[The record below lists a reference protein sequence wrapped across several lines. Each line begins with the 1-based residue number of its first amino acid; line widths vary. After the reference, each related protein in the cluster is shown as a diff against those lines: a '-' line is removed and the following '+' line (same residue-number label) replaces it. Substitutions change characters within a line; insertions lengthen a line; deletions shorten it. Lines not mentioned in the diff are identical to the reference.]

1 MTKLGVVRRF
11 VKRYLFS
18 KTNKDVMTFLFFL
31 VLSGI
36 FWLFITLNQTYE
48 KEFAIPITI
57 TNVPKNAVLTSDETD
72 TVRMTIRDKGIMLAI
87 YQFGDALKR
96 VTVNFMTYS
105 HSNGSGV
112 ITAQELQ
119 KAVYQKLG
127 NGSKIISTKPEKL
140 EFYYNYGAK
149 KMVPVRWSGRV
160 IPEEM
165 YFISR
170 VEYSPD
176 SVTIYAAEDKLD
188 SINTVYTEQ
197 LNYAN
202 FRDTLNVTCHLSRM
216 KGVKM
221 VPDRIKVS
229 FFTDVLTEE
238 RIDGVPIQGINLPA
252 GKEIRTFPSKVS
264 VTFVA
269 GVSVYRNLHPEDF
282 TVVVDYN
289 DLKNRPSEKCQI
301 YLKEVPQGISRA
313 RLSITQVDYLLEE
326 QTGE

>member
-1 MTKLGVVRRF
+1 
-11 VKRYLFS
+11 
-18 KTNKDVMTFLFFL
+18 
-31 VLSGI
+31 
-36 FWLFITLNQTYE
+36 
-48 KEFAIPITI
+48 
-57 TNVPKNAVLTSDETD
+57 
-72 TVRMTIRDKGIMLAI
+72 
-87 YQFGDALKR
+87 
-96 VTVNFMTYS
+96 
-105 HSNGSGV
+105 
-112 ITAQELQ
+112 
-119 KAVYQKLG
+119 
-127 NGSKIISTKPEKL
+127 
-140 EFYYNYGAK
+140 
-149 KMVPVRWSGRV
+149 
-160 IPEEM
+160 
-165 YFISR
+165 
-170 VEYSPD
+170 
-176 SVTIYAAEDKLD
+176 
-188 SINTVYTEQ
+188 
-197 LNYAN
+197 
-202 FRDTLNVTCHLSRM
+202 
-216 KGVKM
+216 M

>member
-1 MTKLGVVRRF
+1 MIKLGVVWRF
-11 VKRYLFS
+11 IKRFLFS
-18 KTNKDVMTFLFFL
+18 KTNKDLLMFLFFL
-31 VLSGI
+31 LLSGI

-72 TVRMTIRDKGIMLAI
+72 TVRMTIRDKGITLAI
-87 YQFGDALKR
+87 YQFGEALKH

-105 HSNGSGV
+105 HSNGTGV
-112 ITAQELQ
+112 ITTQELQ

-127 NGSKIISTKPEKL
+127 KGSRIISTKPEKL

-149 KMVPVRWSGRV
+149 KKVPVRWSGRV

-170 VEYSPD
+170 VEYAPD
-176 SVTIYAAEDKLD
+176 SITIYAAEDKLD

-202 FRDTLNVTCHLSRM
+202 FRDTLIVSCHLNKM

-221 VPDRIKVS
+221 VPDQIKVS
-229 FFTDVLTEE
+229 FYTDVLTEE
-238 RIDGVPIQGINLPA
+238 RIDGVPILGINMPS

-264 VTFVA
+264 ITFVA
-269 GVSVYRNLHPEDF
+269 GVSVYRNLRPEDF

-289 DLKNRPSEKCQI
+289 DLKSHPSEKCQI

-313 RLSITQVDYLLEE
+313 RLSINQVDYLLEE
-326 QTGE
+326 QNGE

>member
-18 KTNKDVMTFLFFL
+18 KTNKDVMTFVFFL

-202 FRDTLNVTCHLSRM
+202 FRDTLVADCEFAKI
-216 KGVKM
+216 KGVKV
-221 VPDRIKVS
+221 VPDHVKVT
-229 FFTDVLTEE
+229 FFTDLLTEE
-238 RIDGVPIQGINLPA
+238 SIDGIPIQCFNMPA
-252 GKEIRTFPSKVS
+252 GKILRTFPAKVS
-264 VTFVA
+264 VKFVTGA
-269 GVSVYRNLHPEDF
+269 SVYRNLRPSDF
-282 TVVVDYN
+282 TVVANYEE
-289 DLKNRPSEKCQI
+289 LRKHPTEKCHI
-301 YLKEVPQGISRA
+301 YLKDVPRGISRA
-313 RLSITQVDYLLEE
+313 RLDITLVDYLIESEGE
-326 QTGE
+326 Q